1 MIGENLPTVGAI
13 LLRKRG
19 RELPQQPYRPVIMLA
34 LVYDRKA
41 IALRTYHHDGSLKQS
56 SEKAC
61 HQVSIYKLSYTLATG
76 ARKGSNDAGETSA
89 VIHVSDAG
97 WTYQCSI
104 HDFHREI
111 LPSMVFDSKN
121 LHTRK
126 IAQKAGKSETA
137 WKILDLLKT
146 TKVSYDRKKGV
157 GPLESMKKIWGKG
170 TRRKYQH

>member
-1 MIGENLPTVGAI
+1 M
-13 LLRKRG
+13 
-19 RELPQQPYRPVIMLA
+19 REKPQLSFML
-34 LVYDRKA
+34 VMQE
-41 IALRTYHHDGSLKQS
+41 S
-56 SEKAC
+56 
-61 HQVSIYKLSYTLATG
+61 
-76 ARKGSNDAGETSA
+76 
-89 VIHVSDAG
+89 AG

-137 WKILDLLKT
+137 LKT

-157 GPLESMKKIWGKG
+157 AGKHEENLGKRDAQKISTLKA
-170 TRRKYQH
+170 R

>member
-1 MIGENLPTVGAI
+1 MMQDPEGVIDENLPTVGAI

-76 ARKGSNDAGETSA
+76 ASKGSNDAGETSA
-89 VIHVSDAG
+89 IIHVV
-97 WTYQCSI
+97 
-104 HDFHREI
+104 REKQERI
-111 LPSMVFDSKN
+111 LKGLV
-121 LHTRK
+121 
-126 IAQKAGKSETA
+126 GKE
-137 WKILDLLKT
+137 
-146 TKVSYDRKKGV
+146 RKK
-157 GPLESMKKIWGKG
+157 
-170 TRRKYQH
+170 RRERTPENRYSTT